1 MWNNLQNAEERPG
14 RKGLVKRIVVF
25 VVLVVAV
32 CAAVG
37 LVLFQES
44 LNFDA
49 LRRYFKY
56 FNLRDQE
63 DSGIY
68 TFDSH
73 NSNRY
78 GAAGSGLAV
87 GSVGGLVYYQDN
99 GAERYSIQSQ
109 LALPQ
114 LITRGKM
121 MLCYDVGG
129 TTLLLG
135 NTNGEL
141 LNLSSDKAILDADL
155 ASTGALCYSSSSSGY
170 KSVLTVYNAGQELIY
185 RWLSSTT
192 YMPLC
197 AIPEKGSYLA
207 AVGLGASGG
216 AFESSVYFFR
226 TDAEEIQQQVSLG
239 NELIYDLFFLDS
251 DTVCAVGEQ
260 SVQLVD
266 VDGTYLGSYTYEEPY
281 LKDYDTQGDGF
292 LTLVTNMYRAGNRNT
307 LRTLDESG
315 SEIASLYLGQEV
327 LDLSAS
333 GNYVAVLTPD
343 DLTIYTSSLNVY
355 AQTNDIGSATSVIMR
370 EDGSA
375 LLLGGG
381 QGWLYLP

>member
-1 MWNNLQNAEERPG
+1 M
-14 RKGLVKRIVVF
+14 
-25 VVLVVAV
+25 
-32 CAAVG
+32 
-37 LVLFQES
+37 
-44 LNFDA
+44 
-49 LRRYFKY
+49 
-56 FNLRDQE
+56 
-63 DSGIY
+63 
-68 TFDSH
+68 
-73 NSNRY
+73 
-78 GAAGSGLAV
+78 
-87 GSVGGLVYYQDN
+87 
-99 GAERYSIQSQ
+99 
-109 LALPQ
+109 
-114 LITRGKM
+114 
-121 MLCYDVGG
+121 
-129 TTLLLG
+129 
-135 NTNGEL
+135 
-141 LNLSSDKAILDADL
+141 
-155 ASTGALCYSSSSSGY
+155 
-170 KSVLTVYNAGQELIY
+170 
-185 RWLSSTT
+185 
-192 YMPLC
+192 
-197 AIPEKGSYLA
+197 
-207 AVGLGASGG
+207 
-216 AFESSVYFFR
+216 
-226 TDAEEIQQQVSLG
+226 
-239 NELIYDLFFLDS
+239 
-251 DTVCAVGEQ
+251 GEQ